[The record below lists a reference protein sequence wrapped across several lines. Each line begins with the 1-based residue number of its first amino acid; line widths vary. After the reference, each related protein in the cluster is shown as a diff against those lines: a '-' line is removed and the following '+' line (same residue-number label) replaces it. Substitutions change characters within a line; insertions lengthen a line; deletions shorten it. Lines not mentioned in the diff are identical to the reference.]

1 MSVTRESVQELL
13 SSEDFGQ
20 RISGVNQLRQ
30 LEPSVAFELIQ
41 PVITD
46 ENTRVRYAAVSQ
58 MDTLG
63 SQDLQATLTI
73 LRDRLINDSEADV
86 QAAAADALGALKL
99 TEAFEDLQQLYHKT
113 SEWLVQLSIIA
124 TLGEMGDPRSFQL
137 LEEALKSDISL
148 IQTTAISSFGE
159 LGDGRAVPL
168 LIPFTE
174 NPDWQIR
181 YRVVQALDRLGG
193 AEARLGLEALANDEK
208 EEVAREAQ
216 AALKSA

>member
-193 AEARLGLEALANDEK
+193 AEARSGLETLANDEK